1 QPQQQQQ
8 GNTEEYD
15 QLIGNMHHTERL
27 VPDEVAMLVTI
38 LRALSGAVSYI
49 DIVHHRSLLSSICAM
64 RFWNYGPDV
73 MDALMELLVT
83 LFVMFYACSLDPED
97 CGTQFVSRLLEIFKS
112 TIYPQDWRMS
122 AVAYL
127 ASYLSRARFLLP
139 SYVTIILE

>member
-1 QPQQQQQ
+1 VF
-8 GNTEEYD
+8 E
-15 QLIGNMHHTERL
+15 
-27 VPDEVAMLVTI
+27 
-38 LRALSGAVSYI
+38 ALLQSFQSTVLTAYKSKF
-49 DIVHHRSLLSSICAM
+49 AQ
-64 RFWNYGPDV
+64 
-73 MDALMELLVT
+73 
-83 LFVMFYACSLDPED
+83 FVMFYACSLDPED